1 MVNKLSYLDLEPQ
14 GFHLHVNDFLLEG
27 LSASGSCALLD
38 RAGLL
43 QLLYLL
49 PLLLRLFVVGFLL
62 QLFLQNSLLNNFGIL
77 FAVVLGLTSVKLLDE
92 LVVLSQKGRPVSV
105 AFMALLFIKG
115 FLEVSECGFT
125 CNRALSAVPLFKS
138 MSPRFRHRVQI
149 ILVLIL
155 ALKTAEGLIG
165 HVCAILEVGT
175 HWCQVIIGCSP
186 CKTGSYL
193 LSVLQWLHLF
203 LNFAGSIWI
212 MGVNV
217 NLHLLI
223 VDVYLD
229 IFTVGIQFSSD
240 LDVHLACII
249 GHSIR

>member
-1 MVNKLSYLDLEPQ
+1 MVNKLSNLDLEPQ
-14 GFHLHVNDFLLEG
+14 GLHLHVNDFLPEG
-27 LSASGSCALLD
+27 LSASRSCALLD
-38 RAGLL
+38 RVGLL
-43 QLLYLL
+43 QLLQLL
-49 PLLLRLFVVGFLL
+49 PLLLRLFVVRFLL

-92 LVVLSQKGRPVSV
+92 LVVLSLKRRPCVRV

-115 FLEVSECGFT
+115 FLEVSKRGFT
-125 CNRALSAVPLFKS
+125 CDRALSAVPLFKL
-138 MSPRFRHRVQI
+138 SPRFRHRVQI

-155 ALKTAEGLIG
+155 ALKTAKGLLG

-186 CKTGSYL
+186 CKSGSYL

-212 MGVNV
+212 MGVYV
-217 NLHLLI
+217 HLHLLI
-223 VDVYLD
+223 VDED
-229 IFTVGIQFSSD
+229 WWFFTVGIQFCSD